1 LGELYFAI
9 DSNNQ
14 LVQVSE
20 SLEIKQTGMRAT
32 TICANDKQLFVYLDD
47 AISIYTWQGRLQL
60 SCKLS
65 GANKQPA
72 FLKPWYT
79 DESITELSYQ
89 KVVEPQ
95 VEVGQKLQQIRLVTV
110 GTT

>member
-1 LGELYFAI
+1 
-9 DSNNQ
+9 
-14 LVQVSE
+14 
-20 SLEIKQTGMRAT
+20 MRAT
-32 TICANDKQLFVYLDD
+32 TICASDKHLLVYLDD
-47 AISIYTWQGRLQL
+47 AISVYTWLGRLQL

-72 FLKPWYT
+72 FLKPWFT

-95 VEVGQKLQQIRLVTV
+95 VDAGQKIKKIKLVHV
-110 GTT
+110 GEIQVLIL